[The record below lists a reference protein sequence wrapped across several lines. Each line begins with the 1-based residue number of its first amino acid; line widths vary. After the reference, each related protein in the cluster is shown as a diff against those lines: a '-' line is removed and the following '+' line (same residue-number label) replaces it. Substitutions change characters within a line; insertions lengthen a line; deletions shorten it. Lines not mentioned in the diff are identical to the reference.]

1 MIARCS
7 QDPNIIFKT
16 ACASGDDLKVKRM
29 LLKGQ
34 VDLHHRDD
42 DVRQSVRARH
52 IGTCSTDVN
61 D

>member
-42 DVRQSVRARH
+42 DVRQSVRA
-52 IGTCSTDVN
+52 
-61 D
+61 